1 MSEEPS
7 SILTNVVA
15 VGLITFCIRALTH
28 VAALCQSHD
37 TPTCHLG
44 AVSVCCQQNCHQHYT
59 NTPAD
64 IVCSI
69 LCCQTALNTL
79 IVSAAGQPM
88 TLGSG
93 SWPQQGHLQFCGVH
107 LRYERGAP
115 FALAGVSFE
124 LRPRQK
130 VGICGRTGRLSASQ
144 LGCNCT
150 CYKL

>member
-1 MSEEPS
+1 M
-7 SILTNVVA
+7 
-15 VGLITFCIRALTH
+15 
-28 VAALCQSHD
+28 
-37 TPTCHLG
+37 PT
-44 AVSVCCQQNCHQHYT
+44 
-59 NTPAD
+59 D
-64 IVCSI
+64 KVCSI
-69 LCCQTALNTL
+69 LRRPTTLNILT
-79 IVSAAGQPM
+79 VSAAGQPM
-88 TLGSG
+88 NLGSG

-130 VGICGRTGRLSASQ
+130 VGICGRTGRLSAPQ